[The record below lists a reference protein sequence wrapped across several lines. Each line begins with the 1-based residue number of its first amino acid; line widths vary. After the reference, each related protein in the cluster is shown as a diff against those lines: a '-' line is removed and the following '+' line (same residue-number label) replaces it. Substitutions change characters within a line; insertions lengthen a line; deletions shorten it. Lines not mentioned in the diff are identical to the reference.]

1 MFKKWHYGVNNYVL
15 ELEQLQ
21 TRGSVQNRSKK
32 RGSVPP
38 WLRACRT
45 KGSRFVPDL
54 LGATAAQPLARSQGV
69 GPVVL
74 DKSRMHEFAGVGTYF
89 ICHWR
94 HTIGGRARHR
104 TSLVGDLACAIL
116 RRVLCHAGNDGGRE
130 GCRR

>member
-54 LGATAAQPLARSQGV
+54 PGVTAAQPLARSQGV

-74 DKSRMHEFAGVGTYF
+74 DKSRMHGFAGVAVILF
-89 ICHWR
+89 A
-94 HTIGGRARHR
+94 IGGTPSAGARGRR
-104 TSLVGDLACAIL
+104 TLLVGDLACAIL
-116 RRVLCHAGNDGGRE
+116 RRVLCHAGNDGGRK
-130 GCRR
+130 GRRR